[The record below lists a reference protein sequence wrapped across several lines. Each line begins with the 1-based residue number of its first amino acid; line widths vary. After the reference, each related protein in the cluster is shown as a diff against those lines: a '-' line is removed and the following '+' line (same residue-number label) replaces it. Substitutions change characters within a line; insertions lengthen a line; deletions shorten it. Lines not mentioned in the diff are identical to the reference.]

1 MDHIIDVDKTRWVV
15 ATSALPTLSVASVQR
30 PHLAFVCCCFSN
42 NRLGSLEEKKTPCVE
57 NKTCL
62 CVCLMSVLNKDA
74 AQLFQS
80 VAVLLT
86 AVCLFSTESLSG
98 NGTV

>member
-1 MDHIIDVDKTRWVV
+1 M

-42 NRLGSLEEKKTPCVE
+42 NRLGSLEEEKKTPCVE